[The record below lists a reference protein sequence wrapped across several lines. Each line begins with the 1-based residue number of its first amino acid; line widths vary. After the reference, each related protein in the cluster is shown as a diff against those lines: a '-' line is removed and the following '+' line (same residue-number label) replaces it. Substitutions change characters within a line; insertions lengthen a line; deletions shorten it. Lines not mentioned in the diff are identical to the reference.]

1 MNTITSILLIGLCL
15 TGALA
20 SPVAPKEAAEG
31 ETRTIY
37 NSGGGIYLGLNST
50 ILWVAV
56 AGLVVGALI
65 IYLGASSGLLDDT
78 QSYGYQQRYDQ
89 YHQQQEQP
97 YRTKRSYD
105 ENMVTK
111 MLQLEQIFKKYEVEE
126 DECKAYIACEAANV
140 ERLAENGPIVQK
152 AHELFSAI
160 TKPEHL
166 TKLKANK
173 GMMIMKQAFDSA
185 KTRQHEVDVCAPLRN
200 ACSALRQKTN

>member
-20 SPVAPKEAAEG
+20 SPVAPKEATEG

-56 AGLVVGALI
+56 AGLLVGAII
-65 IYLGASSGLLDDT
+65 IYAGASSGLLDDT

-105 ENMVTK
+105 ESKSILICIDNRKRLMLLFDVLMVIPFSIK
-111 MLQLEQIFKKYEVEE
+111 LEKNLYIT
-126 DECKAYIACEAANV
+126 CK
-140 ERLAENGPIVQK
+140 L
-152 AHELFSAI
+152 
-160 TKPEHL
+160 
-166 TKLKANK
+166 
-173 GMMIMKQAFDSA
+173 D
-185 KTRQHEVDVCAPLRN
+185 
-200 ACSALRQKTN
+200 

>member
-20 SPVAPKEAAEG
+20 SPVAPKEAQEG
-31 ETRTIY
+31 EARTIY

-56 AGLVVGALI
+56 AGLLVGAILI
-65 IYLGASSGLLDDT
+65 YAGASSGLLDDT

-89 YHQQQEQP
+89 YHQPQEQP

>member
-20 SPVAPKEAAEG
+20 SPVAPKEAEG

-56 AGLVVGALI
+56 AGLLVGALI
-65 IYLGASSGLLDDT
+65 IYAGASSGLLDDT

>member
-20 SPVAPKEAAEG
+20 SPVAPKEAEG

-56 AGLVVGALI
+56 AGLLVGAILI
-65 IYLGASSGLLDDT
+65 YAGASSGLLDDT

-105 ENMVTK
+105 ESKSILISIDNRQRLM
-111 MLQLEQIFKKYEVEE
+111 MLFDVLRV
-126 DECKAYIACEAANV
+126 V
-140 ERLAENGPIVQK
+140 P
-152 AHELFSAI
+152 FSI
-160 TKPEHL
+160 
-166 TKLKANK
+166 
-173 GMMIMKQAFDSA
+173 
-185 KTRQHEVDVCAPLRN
+185 
-200 ACSALRQKTN
+200 

>member
-1 MNTITSILLIGLCL
+1 MNTITSMLLIGLCL

-20 SPVAPKEAAEG
+20 SPVAPKEATEG

-65 IYLGASSGLLDDT
+65 IYLGASSGLLEDT

-105 ENMVTK
+105 ESKSILISIDNRQRLM
-111 MLQLEQIFKKYEVEE
+111 MLFDVLRV
-126 DECKAYIACEAANV
+126 V
-140 ERLAENGPIVQK
+140 P
-152 AHELFSAI
+152 FSI
-160 TKPEHL
+160 
-166 TKLKANK
+166 
-173 GMMIMKQAFDSA
+173 
-185 KTRQHEVDVCAPLRN
+185 
-200 ACSALRQKTN
+200 